1 MSFLVNARDRV
12 WRPRQLAATLSMVA
26 ALPLIV
32 ATGLMPVAAV
42 ALATVVGTDAV
53 NIRACPSLAC
63 EVIASAPLGYALTV
77 TGEPRDGFT
86 PVSYG
91 NQVGYAYGLYLA
103 TDPASV
109 PYLTHGLP
117 GCKRLALIFN
127 IGIGDEPATGI
138 FDTLKAQIVP
148 ATMFPMGWWARERPD
163 LVARMN
169 ADGFVVGSH
178 GDQRRLL
185 TELSDAD
192 VVREVRASRVAIDTA
207 LGSPPGPWFT
217 PYAAAADP
225 RVRALIAAEG
235 FLPVSWTVPA
245 DDYGPNATATGVY
258 DRVMRGVTDGAIIE
272 MHLDGPASARS
283 TGVALPWLIADLRAE
298 GYQFVTIPQMTVP
311 CAA

>member
-1 MSFLVNARDRV
+1 MSLQVIGRANRRHCGRLCSTVGLV
-12 WRPRQLAATLSMVA
+12 AT
-26 ALPLIV
+26 LPLIF
-32 ATGLMPVAAV
+32 ATGLMPVSAV

-63 EVIASAPLGYALTV
+63 KVIASAPLGYALTV
-77 TGEPRDGFT
+77 TGPPTDGFT

-91 NQVGYAYGLYLA
+91 NQVGFAYGLYLA

-109 PYLTHGLP
+109 PYLAQGAP

-138 FDTLKAQIVP
+138 FDTLTAQDVP
-148 ATMFPMGWWARERPD
+148 ATMFPMGWWAQARPD
-163 LVARMN
+163 LIARM
-169 ADGFVVGSH
+169 AEDGFAIGSH

-185 TELSDAD
+185 TELSNAD
-192 VVREVRASRVAIDTA
+192 VVREIRAARDAIGAA
-207 LGSPPGPWFT
+207 LGSAPGPWFT
-217 PYAAAADP
+217 PYAAAGDA

-245 DDYGPNATATGVY
+245 DDYGPSATATGVY
-258 DRVMRGVTDGAIIE
+258 DRVMRAATDGAIIE
-272 MHLDGPASARS
+272 MHLDGPASASS
-283 TGVALPWLIADLRAE
+283 TGVALLWLIADLRAE
-298 GYQFVTIPQMTVP
+298 GYQFVTIPQMTMP